1 MRGQLYVIS
10 GPSGVGKGTV
20 VSEFLKNNK
29 EVFLSVSAT
38 TRAKREGEQ
47 EGINYYYKTHEEFV
61 EMIENNEFMEWA
73 QFCDNYYGTPK
84 ATVENILKSGK
95 DVILEIEV
103 QGAMQIKKNFPE
115 SIFVFVLPPSID
127 ELEKR
132 LINRGTE
139 SEDVVRLRIET
150 AKKEIVYAK
159 EYDYLLVND
168 IVEKTV
174 CKLSGII
181 ISERCKTERII
192 NELEVLKWFLKN
204 FRNLLKKP
212 VRDTDL

>member
-20 VSEFLKNNK
+20 VSEFLNQNK

-38 TRAKREGEQ
+38 TRAKRPGEEEGV
-47 EGINYYYKTHEEFV
+47 NYYYKSQEEFV
-61 EMIENNEFMEWA
+61 KMIENNEFMEWA
-73 QFCDNYYGTPK
+73 QFCNNYYGTPK

-115 SIFVFVLPPSID
+115 SIFVFVLPPSLD
-127 ELEKR
+127 ELKKR
-132 LINRGTE
+132 LINRATE
-139 SEDVVRLRIET
+139 SEEVVNLRIET
-150 AKKEIVYAK
+150 AKKEILYAK

-168 IVEKTV
+168 TV
-174 CKLSGII
+174 SNTVSKLSGII
-181 ISERCKTERII
+181 ISERCKTERLID
-192 NELEVLKWFLKN
+192 ELEVLK
-204 FRNLLKKP
+204 
-212 VRDTDL
+212 